1 MNELT
6 PRQSEVLN
14 AIKDYK
20 TRVGFPP
27 TIFELAGLI
36 GCSSPNAAAAHVTA
50 LKKKGYISVAP
61 GVARGIT
68 ITDPQPQRTT
78 VQMNTQVKVKLF
90 EPAIEELKR
99 LHEENRRNNPSL
111 SEFCAPAADDEG
123 YSTMTLWEVMSNF
136 GGICY
141 NGAPVAFEMAIVQE
155 AE

>member
-6 PRQSEVLN
+6 PRQGEVLN

-20 TRVGFPP
+20 ARIGFPP

-50 LKKKGYISVAP
+50 LKKKGYITVAP

-68 ITDPQPQRTT
+68 ILDENEGSDAVSIVRALLDGTDGARD
-78 VQMNTQVKVKLF
+78 V
-90 EPAIEELKR
+90 AIAWLEAK
-99 LHEENRRNNPSL
+99 
-111 SEFCAPAADDEG
+111 EG
-123 YSTMTLWEVMSNF
+123 
-136 GGICY
+136 
-141 NGAPVAFEMAIVQE
+141 

>member
-6 PRQSEVLN
+6 PRQGVVLN

-20 TRVGFPP
+20 ARVGFPP

-50 LKKKGYISVAP
+50 LKKKGFITVAP

-68 ITDPQPQRTT
+68 ILDDGPDVVSIVRALLDGTDGARD
-78 VQMNTQVKVKLF
+78 V
-90 EPAIEELKR
+90 AIAWLEAK
-99 LHEENRRNNPSL
+99 
-111 SEFCAPAADDEG
+111 EG
-123 YSTMTLWEVMSNF
+123 
-136 GGICY
+136 
-141 NGAPVAFEMAIVQE
+141 

>member
-6 PRQSEVLN
+6 PRQGEVLN

-20 TRVGFPP
+20 ARVGFPP

-36 GCSSPNAAAAHVTA
+36 GCSSPNAAAAHVIA
-50 LKKKGYISVAP
+50 LKKKGYITVAP

-68 ITDPQPQRTT
+68 INDPQPQRTT

-90 EPAIEELKR
+90 DPAIEELKR
-99 LHEENRRNNPSL
+99 LHEENRRNYPSL
-111 SEFCAPAADDEG
+111 SEFRAPEADDEG

-141 NGAPVAFEMAIVQE
+141 NGAPAAFEMAIVPE
-155 AE
+155 DE